1 MQWKMSPRGR
11 DNRPGMAGLFNLLA
25 VFGGKY
31 NMMTGRFLSKI
42 LTSIFSMQFSGREDF
57 CSEERRKIK

>member
-1 MQWKMSPRGR
+1 MP
-11 DNRPGMAGLFNLLA
+11 DN
-25 VFGGKY
+25 KW
-31 NMMTGRFLSKI
+31 LSTELSSKPELESKPEI